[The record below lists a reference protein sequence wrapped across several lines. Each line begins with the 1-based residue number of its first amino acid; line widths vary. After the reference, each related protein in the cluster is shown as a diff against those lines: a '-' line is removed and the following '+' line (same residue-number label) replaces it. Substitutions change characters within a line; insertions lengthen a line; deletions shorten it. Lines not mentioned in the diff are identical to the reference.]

1 MQSVLAMPGSG
12 KTNLMHIIITTMGL
26 MYSPAEMQLYLV
38 DFKQGVGFKRYAEVG
53 LPHAKVIAIDS
64 EREFGLSVL
73 QKLDKELNER
83 GEKFRAI
90 GVDAISDYR
99 QKKPNE
105 SLPRILLLVDEF
117 QEFFSYDDNIATQSG
132 LLLDRLVR
140 QGRYAGIHV
149 MLGSQSLANRSSLPT
164 STLGQMGIRIALKCG
179 ESDARLIMGDGNLQ
193 ARLLSR
199 PGEAIY
205 NSANGLIEGNSFF
218 QVALFSEEDRN
229 KRLEE
234 IRRFSEQ
241 AQLTG
246 GRKFDMPV
254 VFEGNAPAR
263 FEECKTMQEVLGRA
277 GEPVK
282 SKAADAW
289 LGEPIA
295 IRPPTTARFRR
306 QGGSNLLIVSRDEK
320 EGVGVILCS
329 LLSLFAQYRFDAA
342 RFFIFNLTTAD
353 SDWNEV
359 PLHMVEEFPAEI
371 QMVGR
376 RNLAEVLND
385 LVKEANQRA
394 EDQSSNIPEIYFVV
408 LGLHRAR
415 DLREDEDFLPKYSK
429 DNSALD
435 PHALFLSL
443 LREGP
448 ESGIH
453 TIAWCDAY
461 AGIARVGRRALGEF
475 SMRVAC
481 PMSSEDSGRVIDDPL
496 ASKLEKPHRAV
507 FYDEERPGQ
516 LEKFRPYDIPET
528 KWIDL
533 VASQLRER
541 AGRTKSARG
550 SSDGSGS

>member
-1 MQSVLAMPGSG
+1 
-12 KTNLMHIIITTMGL
+12 
-26 MYSPAEMQLYLV
+26 
-38 DFKQGVGFKRYAEVG
+38 
-53 LPHAKVIAIDS
+53 
-64 EREFGLSVL
+64 
-73 QKLDKELNER
+73 
-83 GEKFRAI
+83 
-90 GVDAISDYR
+90 
-99 QKKPNE
+99 
-105 SLPRILLLVDEF
+105 
-117 QEFFSYDDNIATQSG
+117 
-132 LLLDRLVR
+132 
-140 QGRYAGIHV
+140 
-149 MLGSQSLANRSSLPT
+149 
-164 STLGQMGIRIALKCG
+164 
-179 ESDARLIMGDGNLQ
+179 
-193 ARLLSR
+193 
-199 PGEAIY
+199 
-205 NSANGLIEGNSFF
+205 
-218 QVALFSEEDRN
+218 
-229 KRLEE
+229 
-234 IRRFSEQ
+234 
-241 AQLTG
+241 
-246 GRKFDMPV
+246 
-254 VFEGNAPAR
+254 
-263 FEECKTMQEVLGRA
+263 MQEVLGRA
-277 GEPVK
+277 DEPVK
-282 SKAADAW
+282 IKAADAW

-306 QGGSNLLIVSRDEK
+306 QGGSNLLIVSRDEE
-320 EGVGVILCS
+320 EGVGVTLCS
-329 LLSLFAQYRFDAA
+329 LLSLFAQYRSDAA

-359 PLHMVEEFPAEI
+359 PQHMAEEFPAEI

-394 EDQSSNIPEIYFVV
+394 EDQSSNTPEIYFVV

-429 DNSALD
+429 DNSAPALD

-461 AGIARVGRRALGEF
+461 AGIARVGRRVLVEF

-533 VASQLRER
+533 VASQMRER
-541 AGRTKSARG
+541 AGRTKSAKG
-550 SSDGSGS
+550 ASDGSGS